1 MHHIQTKGAPV
12 FAKARRLAPD
22 RLKIA
27 KMEFQQML
35 DLGHVRPSSSN
46 YASPLHM
53 VPKKGSLDWRPV
65 GDYRALN
72 AQTVKDRYPIPC
84 IVDFTSE
91 LHGSKIFSH
100 IDLVKAFHQIP
111 IAPEDIPKTAII
123 TPFGLFES
131 TRMQFG
137 LCNASATFQRFV
149 DEVTRD
155 LDGVYSFIDDILIA
169 SKSPQEHMLHLRA
182 LFERLCYYGLTINH
196 SKCKFGESSLE
207 FLGYQISEN
216 GLQPLPDRVEAIQK
230 FPMPKNLTQLRRFLG
245 MYNFYRRF
253 IPRAAHIL
261 APLNKFLEGHQNKR
275 KSPHPSKKTENTL
288 QWTEETE
295 KAFTLA
301 KQALVD
307 ATLLKYP
314 IPGAQLSL
322 WTDASDLAIGS
333 SLMQLSGDK
342 WEPIAFLS
350 MKLSKSQ
357 RNWSTY
363 DRELYA
369 IYASIKKFRHMLE
382 GRNFSIYTDQKP
394 LIFAFKQ
401 KPEKCSPRQ
410 LRHLDYISQFSTDIR
425 HVNGK
430 DNIIADTLSRIEI
443 DAITAPPNLD
453 YKKIAQEQLNDSEL
467 EQLLE
472 SNSSL
477 KLEKHYFPLEDIH
490 LICDMSTNQ
499 PRPFIPKAY
508 RQIVFENVHF
518 LSHPGT
524 SATSNLISKR
534 FIWPKMKS
542 DIRARVRACTKCQRA
557 KVFQHTKAPLST
569 FSEPD
574 ARFSHI
580 HLDYIGPL
588 PISEG
593 KKYCL
598 TIIDRFTRW
607 SEVIPTV
614 DMTAETTAHALV
626 HGWISRFGT
635 PLTITTDQGRYFES
649 TLFRELTN
657 MIGSHRIHSAS
668 YHPQSNGMIERLHR
682 HLKSSLMAHEN
693 LKWTETLPVVLLG
706 LRTAIKRD
714 LNATSS
720 QLVYGTT
727 LRLPSD
733 LLRDDS
739 IVNST
744 ATPTYVSNLI
754 LMMRK
759 LNPTNPTYHGNDTF
773 FVNPSLK
780 SCSHVFLR
788 IDKVRPPLTPPYSG
802 PHIVKSRTDKNLV
815 IDLNGRNV
823 TVTIDR
829 CKPAY
834 EFSETISPRA
844 TPKVIQNQ
852 FSNRKSQESNENLSN
867 VRITRYGRHVH
878 FPKRL
883 CE

>member
-1 MHHIQTKGAPV
+1 
-12 FAKARRLAPD
+12 
-22 RLKIA
+22 
-27 KMEFQQML
+27 
-35 DLGHVRPSSSN
+35 
-46 YASPLHM
+46 
-53 VPKKGSLDWRPV
+53 
-65 GDYRALN
+65 
-72 AQTVKDRYPIPC
+72 
-84 IVDFTSE
+84 
-91 LHGSKIFSH
+91 
-100 IDLVKAFHQIP
+100 
-111 IAPEDIPKTAII
+111 
-123 TPFGLFES
+123 
-131 TRMQFG
+131 MQFG

-369 IYASIKKFRHMLE
+369 IYASIKKLRHMLE
-382 GRNFSIYTDQKP
+382 SRNFSIYTDQKP

-542 DIRARVRACTKCQRA
+542 DIRDRIRACTKCQGA

-607 SEVIPTV
+607 SEVIPTG
-614 DMTAETTAHALV
+614 DMTAETTAHALL

-682 HLKSSLMAHEN
+682 HLTSFSHGSRKFKMD
-693 LKWTETLPVVLLG
+693 
-706 LRTAIKRD
+706 RD
-714 LNATSS
+714 ITR
-720 QLVYGTT
+720 G
-727 LRLPSD
+727 
-733 LLRDDS
+733 
-739 IVNST
+739 
-744 ATPTYVSNLI
+744 
-754 LMMRK
+754 
-759 LNPTNPTYHGNDTF
+759 F
-773 FVNPSLK
+773 
-780 SCSHVFLR
+780 
-788 IDKVRPPLTPPYSG
+788 
-802 PHIVKSRTDKNLV
+802 
-815 IDLNGRNV
+815 
-823 TVTIDR
+823 
-829 CKPAY
+829 
-834 EFSETISPRA
+834 
-844 TPKVIQNQ
+844 
-852 FSNRKSQESNENLSN
+852 
-867 VRITRYGRHVH
+867 VRIANCHQKGSKYY
-878 FPKRL
+878 
-883 CE
+883 

>member
-22 RLKIA
+22 RLKVA

-72 AQTVKDRYPIPC
+72 AQTVKDRYPITC

-91 LHGSKIFSH
+91 LHGSKICSH

-216 GLQPLPDRVEAIQK
+216 GLQPLPDRVEAIQE

-261 APLNKFLEGHQNKR
+261 APLNKFLEDHQNKR

-333 SLMQLSGDK
+333 SLMQLSVDK
-342 WEPIAFLS
+342 WEPNAFLS

-382 GRNFSIYTDQKP
+382 
-394 LIFAFKQ
+394 
-401 KPEKCSPRQ
+401 
-410 LRHLDYISQFSTDIR
+410 
-425 HVNGK
+425 
-430 DNIIADTLSRIEI
+430 DTLSRIEI

-542 DIRARVRACTKCQRA
+542 DIRDRIRACTKCQRA

-635 PLTITTDQGRYFES
+635 PLTITTDQGRYFKS

-727 LRLPSD
+727 LRLPSN

-739 IVNST
+739 IVNAT
-744 ATPTYVSNLI
+744 ATPTYVFNLI

-759 LNPTNPTYHGNDTF
+759 LNPTNPTYHGNDKF

-867 VRITRYGRHVH
+867 VRITRYERHVH

>member
-1 MHHIQTKGAPV
+1 NVSKAIIGADFLYHFNLNADLRKRCLYDNNTHLKCHAIYKSADVVSIKTIGGNNQYTKLLSEFPNLTKSPCLDQTVKHNVMHHIQTKGAPV

-72 AQTVKDRYPIPC
+72 AQTVRDRYPIPC

-91 LHGSKIFSH
+91 LHGGKIFSH
-100 IDLVKAFHQIP
+100 IDLVK
-111 IAPEDIPKTAII
+111 
-123 TPFGLFES
+123 
-131 TRMQFG
+131 
-137 LCNASATFQRFV
+137 
-149 DEVTRD
+149 
-155 LDGVYSFIDDILIA
+155 
-169 SKSPQEHMLHLRA
+169 
-182 LFERLCYYGLTINH
+182 
-196 SKCKFGESSLE
+196 
-207 FLGYQISEN
+207 
-216 GLQPLPDRVEAIQK
+216 
-230 FPMPKNLTQLRRFLG
+230 
-245 MYNFYRRF
+245 
-253 IPRAAHIL
+253 
-261 APLNKFLEGHQNKR
+261 
-275 KSPHPSKKTENTL
+275 
-288 QWTEETE
+288 
-295 KAFTLA
+295 
-301 KQALVD
+301 
-307 ATLLKYP
+307 
-314 IPGAQLSL
+314 
-322 WTDASDLAIGS
+322 
-333 SLMQLSGDK
+333 
-342 WEPIAFLS
+342 
-350 MKLSKSQ
+350 
-357 RNWSTY
+357 
-363 DRELYA
+363 
-369 IYASIKKFRHMLE
+369 
-382 GRNFSIYTDQKP
+382 
-394 LIFAFKQ
+394 
-401 KPEKCSPRQ
+401 
-410 LRHLDYISQFSTDIR
+410 DYISRFSTDIR

-467 EQLLE
+467 EQLLK

-508 RQIVFENVHF
+508 MQIVFENVHF

-542 DIRARVRACTKCQRA
+542 DVRDRVRACTKCQRA

-682 HLKSSLMAHEN
+682 
-693 LKWTETLPVVLLG
+693 
-706 LRTAIKRD
+706 
-714 LNATSS
+714 
-720 QLVYGTT
+720 
-727 LRLPSD
+727 
-733 LLRDDS
+733 
-739 IVNST
+739 
-744 ATPTYVSNLI
+744 
-754 LMMRK
+754 
-759 LNPTNPTYHGNDTF
+759 
-773 FVNPSLK
+773 
-780 SCSHVFLR
+780 
-788 IDKVRPPLTPPYSG
+788 
-802 PHIVKSRTDKNLV
+802 
-815 IDLNGRNV
+815 
-823 TVTIDR
+823 
-829 CKPAY
+829 
-834 EFSETISPRA
+834 
-844 TPKVIQNQ
+844 
-852 FSNRKSQESNENLSN
+852 
-867 VRITRYGRHVH
+867 
-878 FPKRL
+878 
-883 CE
+883 

>member
-1 MHHIQTKGAPV
+1 
-12 FAKARRLAPD
+12 
-22 RLKIA
+22 
-27 KMEFQQML
+27 
-35 DLGHVRPSSSN
+35 
-46 YASPLHM
+46 
-53 VPKKGSLDWRPV
+53 
-65 GDYRALN
+65 
-72 AQTVKDRYPIPC
+72 
-84 IVDFTSE
+84 
-91 LHGSKIFSH
+91 
-100 IDLVKAFHQIP
+100 
-111 IAPEDIPKTAII
+111 
-123 TPFGLFES
+123 
-131 TRMQFG
+131 MQFG

-182 LFERLCYYGLTINH
+182 LFERLCYDGLTINH

-230 FPMPKNLTQLRRFLG
+230 FPMPKNLTQLRSCLG

-382 GRNFSIYTDQKP
+382 GRNFSIYTDHKP

-477 KLEKHYFPLEDIH
+477 
-490 LICDMSTNQ
+490 
-499 PRPFIPKAY
+499 
-508 RQIVFENVHF
+508 
-518 LSHPGT
+518 
-524 SATSNLISKR
+524 
-534 FIWPKMKS
+534 
-542 DIRARVRACTKCQRA
+542 
-557 KVFQHTKAPLST
+557 
-569 FSEPD
+569 
-574 ARFSHI
+574 
-580 HLDYIGPL
+580 
-588 PISEG
+588 
-593 KKYCL
+593 
-598 TIIDRFTRW
+598 
-607 SEVIPTV
+607 
-614 DMTAETTAHALV
+614 
-626 HGWISRFGT
+626 
-635 PLTITTDQGRYFES
+635 
-649 TLFRELTN
+649 
-657 MIGSHRIHSAS
+657 
-668 YHPQSNGMIERLHR
+668 
-682 HLKSSLMAHEN
+682 
-693 LKWTETLPVVLLG
+693 
-706 LRTAIKRD
+706 
-714 LNATSS
+714 
-720 QLVYGTT
+720 
-727 LRLPSD
+727 
-733 LLRDDS
+733 
-739 IVNST
+739 
-744 ATPTYVSNLI
+744 
-754 LMMRK
+754 
-759 LNPTNPTYHGNDTF
+759 
-773 FVNPSLK
+773 
-780 SCSHVFLR
+780 
-788 IDKVRPPLTPPYSG
+788 
-802 PHIVKSRTDKNLV
+802 
-815 IDLNGRNV
+815 
-823 TVTIDR
+823 
-829 CKPAY
+829 
-834 EFSETISPRA
+834 
-844 TPKVIQNQ
+844 
-852 FSNRKSQESNENLSN
+852 
-867 VRITRYGRHVH
+867 
-878 FPKRL
+878 
-883 CE
+883 

>member
-1 MHHIQTKGAPV
+1 NT
-12 FAKARRLAPD
+12 
-22 RLKIA
+22 
-27 KMEFQQML
+27 
-35 DLGHVRPSSSN
+35 N
-46 YASPLHM
+46 
-53 VPKKGSLDWRPV
+53 
-65 GDYRALN
+65 
-72 AQTVKDRYPIPC
+72 T
-84 IVDFTSE
+84 
-91 LHGSKIFSH
+91 
-100 IDLVKAFHQIP
+100 
-111 IAPEDIPKTAII
+111 
-123 TPFGLFES
+123 
-131 TRMQFG
+131 
-137 LCNASATFQRFV
+137 CN
-149 DEVTRD
+149 
-155 LDGVYSFIDDILIA
+155 
-169 SKSPQEHMLHLRA
+169 
-182 LFERLCYYGLTINH
+182 
-196 SKCKFGESSLE
+196 
-207 FLGYQISEN
+207 
-216 GLQPLPDRVEAIQK
+216 
-230 FPMPKNLTQLRRFLG
+230 
-245 MYNFYRRF
+245 
-253 IPRAAHIL
+253 
-261 APLNKFLEGHQNKR
+261 
-275 KSPHPSKKTENTL
+275 
-288 QWTEETE
+288 
-295 KAFTLA
+295 
-301 KQALVD
+301 
-307 ATLLKYP
+307 
-314 IPGAQLSL
+314 L
-322 WTDASDLAIGS
+322 WAD
-333 SLMQLSGDK
+333 
-342 WEPIAFLS
+342 P
-350 MKLSKSQ
+350 
-357 RNWSTY
+357 
-363 DRELYA
+363 
-369 IYASIKKFRHMLE
+369 
-382 GRNFSIYTDQKP
+382 DQKP

-467 EQLLE
+467 QQLLK

-499 PRPFIPKAY
+499 PSPFIPKAY

-542 DIRARVRACTKCQRA
+542 DIRDRIRACTKCQRA

-739 IVNST
+739 IVNAT

-759 LNPTNPTYHGNDTF
+759 LNPTNPTYHGNDKF

-780 SCSHVFLR
+780 FCSHVFLR

>member
-72 AQTVKDRYPIPC
+72 AQTVKDRYPVPC

-230 FPMPKNLTQLRRFLG
+230 FPMPKTLTQLRRFLG

-410 LRHLDYISQFSTDIR
+410 IRHLDYISQFSTDIR

-443 DAITAPPNLD
+443 DAITAPP
-453 YKKIAQEQLNDSEL
+453 
-467 EQLLE
+467 
-472 SNSSL
+472 
-477 KLEKHYFPLEDIH
+477 
-490 LICDMSTNQ
+490 
-499 PRPFIPKAY
+499 
-508 RQIVFENVHF
+508 
-518 LSHPGT
+518 
-524 SATSNLISKR
+524 
-534 FIWPKMKS
+534 
-542 DIRARVRACTKCQRA
+542 
-557 KVFQHTKAPLST
+557 
-569 FSEPD
+569 
-574 ARFSHI
+574 
-580 HLDYIGPL
+580 
-588 PISEG
+588 
-593 KKYCL
+593 
-598 TIIDRFTRW
+598 
-607 SEVIPTV
+607 
-614 DMTAETTAHALV
+614 
-626 HGWISRFGT
+626 
-635 PLTITTDQGRYFES
+635 
-649 TLFRELTN
+649 
-657 MIGSHRIHSAS
+657 
-668 YHPQSNGMIERLHR
+668 
-682 HLKSSLMAHEN
+682 
-693 LKWTETLPVVLLG
+693 
-706 LRTAIKRD
+706 
-714 LNATSS
+714 
-720 QLVYGTT
+720 
-727 LRLPSD
+727 
-733 LLRDDS
+733 
-739 IVNST
+739 
-744 ATPTYVSNLI
+744 
-754 LMMRK
+754 
-759 LNPTNPTYHGNDTF
+759 
-773 FVNPSLK
+773 
-780 SCSHVFLR
+780 
-788 IDKVRPPLTPPYSG
+788 
-802 PHIVKSRTDKNLV
+802 
-815 IDLNGRNV
+815 
-823 TVTIDR
+823 
-829 CKPAY
+829 
-834 EFSETISPRA
+834 
-844 TPKVIQNQ
+844 
-852 FSNRKSQESNENLSN
+852 
-867 VRITRYGRHVH
+867 
-878 FPKRL
+878 
-883 CE
+883 